1 MTTDMSSVEID
12 FKSAMIEKISQ
23 LLEVNKDITKKE
35 FLSSVGSF
43 YTELMGGKKKPSSR
57 KKAVKK
63 VVDDAKQKE
72 SGDEEQEGE
81 EQKPKKGRKKAPV
94 KKIDG
99 EKKPLNAYQLFVK
112 EQMPILTERE
122 KNKGDDEEK
131 LSRKE
136 LMTEI
141 SRLWKEHKEETKTSK
156 KDEDAAVPKKRG
168 RKPIFKKFF

>member
-1 MTTDMSSVEID
+1 MVTKKMTTDMSSMEID

-23 LLEVNKDITKKE
+23 LLEENKDITKKE

-57 KKAVKK
+57 KKAVKE
-63 VVDDAKQKE
+63 DAKE
-72 SGDEEQEGE
+72 EGE

-94 KKIDG
+94 KKVDG

-122 KNKGDDEEK
+122 KNKGEDEEK

-156 KDEDAAVPKKRG
+156 KDEDAAPKKRG
-168 RKPIFKKFF
+168 RKPISKKFF

>member
-1 MTTDMSSVEID
+1 VEID

-23 LLEVNKDITKKE
+23 LLEENKDITKKE

-57 KKAVKK
+57 KKAVKE
-63 VVDDAKQKE
+63 DAKE
-72 SGDEEQEGE
+72 EGSGDDEQEGE

-94 KKIDG
+94 KKVDG

-122 KNKGDDEEK
+122 KNKGEDEEK

-156 KDEDAAVPKKRG
+156 KDEDAVPKKRG
-168 RKPIFKKFF
+168 RKPISKKFF

>member
-1 MTTDMSSVEID
+1 MTTDMSSMEID

-23 LLEVNKDITKKE
+23 LLEENKDITKKE

-43 YTELMGGKKKPSSR
+43 YTELMGDKKKKPSSR
-57 KKAVKK
+57 KKAVKE
-63 VVDDAKQKE
+63 DAKE
-72 SGDEEQEGE
+72 EGE

-94 KKIDG
+94 KKVDG
-99 EKKPLNAYQLFVK
+99 EKKSLNAYQLFVK

-122 KNKGDDEEK
+122 KNKGEDEEK

-156 KDEDAAVPKKRG
+156 KDEDAVPKKRG
-168 RKPIFKKFF
+168 RKPISKKFF